1 MNNQGVTYVEL
12 HHAKGSK
19 RQQVQPKGTK
29 SSISV
34 TEEEIAYAEL
44 SLQNASRAL
53 QGNGKNSPCK
63 DSPSFPEK
71 LIAGIL
77 GILCLIL
84 MSTVVTIA
92 VIPSC
97 LCCHCLKE
105 WFTYSNN
112 CYYISTERK
121 SWKESLTSCASNNSN
136 LLYYD
141 DEEDK
146 FLLNLLSATT
156 WVRGSQRRN
165 HSSSVQ
171 PKALTFSSEVL
182 SASSESD
189 NGCPYFNFDTN
200 KIYFVPCSG
209 KLTKRKGYWLK
220 KITKNIIEVKD
231 GSLKPGLLSE
241 DGIQISLKT
250 MWLHTASRLTG
261 SLDWPGTDQLH
272 TPRAELGEE
281 GYQAVTGN
289 RKSSLSERQE
299 ERPED
304 RKLTDCL

>member
-1 MNNQGVTYVEL
+1 MDNQGVTYVEF

-44 SLQNASRAL
+44 HLQNASRDC

-63 DSPSFPEK
+63 ET

-77 GILCLIL
+77 GILCLVL

-92 VIPSC
+92 VIPSTQGPAQNKTSLETIIQKAC

-112 CYYISTERK
+112 CYYISTEGK
-121 SWKESLTSCASNNSN
+121 SWKESLTSCASKNSN

-146 FLLNLLSATT
+146 VIFKSFMRPAHFPFMKYLCFFWGCISMESFRVHFYVCLPSIPGATCNPSILTHLSTVCEYSLLSYEYEILKTIL
-156 WVRGSQRRN
+156 RN
-165 HSSSVQ
+165 
-171 PKALTFSSEVL
+171 
-182 SASSESD
+182 
-189 NGCPYFNFDTN
+189 
-200 KIYFVPCSG
+200 FVPFS
-209 KLTKRKGYWLK
+209 Y
-220 KITKNIIEVKD
+220 V
-231 GSLKPGLLSE
+231 
-241 DGIQISLKT
+241 GI
-250 MWLHTASRLTG
+250 MNN
-261 SLDWPGTDQLH
+261 
-272 TPRAELGEE
+272 
-281 GYQAVTGN
+281 YV
-289 RKSSLSERQE
+289 RKSLFYVFLHISY
-299 ERPED
+299 
-304 RKLTDCL
+304 

>member
-1 MNNQGVTYVEL
+1 MNNQGVTYAEL

-44 SLQNASRAL
+44 NLQNASRDL

-63 DSPSFPEK
+63 ATEGPEQNK
-71 LIAGIL
+71 TSLE
-77 GILCLIL
+77 
-84 MSTVVTIA
+84 TTIQKA
-92 VIPSC
+92 C

-121 SWKESLTSCASNNSN
+121 SWKESLTSCTSKNSN

-146 FLLNLLSATT
+146 FLLNLFSATT

-182 SASSESD
+182 SVSSESD
-189 NGCPYFNFDTN
+189 KNCPYFDFFAKKT
-200 KIYFVPCSG
+200 YFAPCSVIRPYVC
-209 KLTKRKGYWLK
+209 K
-220 KITKNIIEVKD
+220 
-231 GSLKPGLLSE
+231 
-241 DGIQISLKT
+241 
-250 MWLHTASRLTG
+250 H
-261 SLDWPGTDQLH
+261 
-272 TPRAELGEE
+272 
-281 GYQAVTGN
+281 QAF
-289 RKSSLSERQE
+289 
-299 ERPED
+299 
-304 RKLTDCL
+304 

>member
-1 MNNQGVTYVEL
+1 MNNQGVTYAEL

-44 SLQNASRAL
+44 NLQNASRDL

-63 DSPSFPEK
+63 GILSQCLHLSSYYSPACPEK
-71 LIAGIL
+71 LIASIL
-77 GILCLIL
+77 GILCLVL

-92 VIPSC
+92 YIPSTEGPEQNKTS
-97 LCCHCLKE
+97 LETTIQKE

-121 SWKESLTSCASNNSN
+121 SWKESLTSCTSKNSN

-146 FLLNLLSATT
+146 FLLNLFSATT

-182 SASSESD
+182 SVSSESD
-189 NGCPYFNFDTN
+189 KNCPYFDFFAKKT
-200 KIYFVPCSG
+200 YFAPCSVIRPYVC
-209 KLTKRKGYWLK
+209 K
-220 KITKNIIEVKD
+220 
-231 GSLKPGLLSE
+231 
-241 DGIQISLKT
+241 
-250 MWLHTASRLTG
+250 H
-261 SLDWPGTDQLH
+261 
-272 TPRAELGEE
+272 
-281 GYQAVTGN
+281 QAF
-289 RKSSLSERQE
+289 
-299 ERPED
+299 
-304 RKLTDCL
+304 

>member
-1 MNNQGVTYVEL
+1 MNNQGVTYAEL

-44 SLQNASRAL
+44 NLQNVSRDL

-63 DSPSFPEK
+63 GIPSQRLPFSSYYSPSCPEK

-77 GILCLIL
+77 GILCLVL

-92 VIPSC
+92 VIPSTEGPEQNKTSVETTIQKAC

-121 SWKESLTSCASNNSN
+121 SWKESLTSCTSKKSN

-156 WVRGSQRRN
+156 WIRGSQRRN
-165 HSSSVQ
+165 HSSAVQ
-171 PKALTFSSEVL
+171 TKALTFSSEVL

-189 NGCPYFNFDTN
+189 KKCPYFNFPV
-200 KIYFVPCSG
+200 KKMYYAPCSG
-209 KLTKRKGYWLK
+209 ERSQFVP
-220 KITKNIIEVKD
+220 IDDDISC
-231 GSLKPGLLSE
+231 GSFIYARYDFQNSPDNSQSWTLICWE
-241 DGIQISLKT
+241 IFD
-250 MWLHTASRLTG
+250 
-261 SLDWPGTDQLH
+261 
-272 TPRAELGEE
+272 
-281 GYQAVTGN
+281 Y
-289 RKSSLSERQE
+289 
-299 ERPED
+299 
-304 RKLTDCL
+304 

>member
-1 MNNQGVTYVEL
+1 MNNQGVTYAEL

-34 TEEEIAYAEL
+34 TEEEITYAEL
-44 SLQNASRAL
+44 NLQNASRDL

-63 DSPSFPEK
+63 EK

-77 GILCLIL
+77 GILCLVL

-92 VIPSC
+92 VIPSTEGPAQNKTS
-97 LCCHCLKE
+97 LETTIQKE

-121 SWKESLTSCASNNSN
+121 SWKESLTSCTSKNSN

-146 FLLNLLSATT
+146 FLLNLLYATT
-156 WVRGSQRRN
+156 WIRGSQRRN

-171 PKALTFSSEVL
+171 PKAVTFSSNML

-189 NGCPYFNFDTN
+189 KKCPYLNFQV
-200 KIYFVPCSG
+200 KMYYAPCSV
-209 KLTKRKGYWLK
+209 KRPYVCK
-220 KITKNIIEVKD
+220 
-231 GSLKPGLLSE
+231 
-241 DGIQISLKT
+241 
-250 MWLHTASRLTG
+250 H
-261 SLDWPGTDQLH
+261 
-272 TPRAELGEE
+272 
-281 GYQAVTGN
+281 QAF
-289 RKSSLSERQE
+289 
-299 ERPED
+299 
-304 RKLTDCL
+304 

>member
-1 MNNQGVTYVEL
+1 MDNQSVTYAEL

-44 SLQNASRAL
+44 NLQNASRDL

-63 DSPSFPEK
+63 EK
-71 LIAGIL
+71 LIASIL
-77 GILCLIL
+77 GILCLVL

-92 VIPSC
+92 YIPSTEGPEQNNTS
-97 LCCHCLKE
+97 LETTIQKE
-105 WFTYSNN
+105 WVTYSNN
-112 CYYISTERK
+112 CYYVSTERK
-121 SWKESLTSCASNNSN
+121 SWKESLTSCASKNSN

-146 FLLNLLSATT
+146 FLLNLLSDTT

-182 SASSESD
+182 SVSSESD
-189 NGCPYFNFDTN
+189 KNCPYFNFLAKKT
-200 KIYFVPCSG
+200 YFAPCSVRRPYVC
-209 KLTKRKGYWLK
+209 K
-220 KITKNIIEVKD
+220 
-231 GSLKPGLLSE
+231 
-241 DGIQISLKT
+241 
-250 MWLHTASRLTG
+250 H
-261 SLDWPGTDQLH
+261 
-272 TPRAELGEE
+272 RAF
-281 GYQAVTGN
+281 
-289 RKSSLSERQE
+289 
-299 ERPED
+299 
-304 RKLTDCL
+304 

>member
-1 MNNQGVTYVEL
+1 MDNQGVTYAEL

-44 SLQNASRAL
+44 NLQNASRDL

-63 DSPSFPEK
+63 EK

-77 GILCLIL
+77 GILCLVL

-92 VIPSC
+92 VIPSTEGPEQNKTSLETTIHKAC

-105 WFTYSNN
+105 WVTYSNN
-112 CYYISTERK
+112 CYYISTEEK
-121 SWKESLTSCASNNSN
+121 SWNESLTSCASKNSN

-146 FLLNLLSATT
+146 FLSKLLSYTI
-156 WVRGSQRRN
+156 WIRGSQKSH

-171 PKALTFSSEVL
+171 PKALTFSSKVL
-182 SASSESD
+182 SVSSKSD
-189 NGCPYFNFDTN
+189 KNCPYF
-200 KIYFVPCSG
+200 YFYFKKFGFAPCF
-209 KLTKRKGYWLK
+209 
-220 KITKNIIEVKD
+220 
-231 GSLKPGLLSE
+231 
-241 DGIQISLKT
+241 GI
-250 MWLHTASRLTG
+250 RLYVCK
-261 SLDWPGTDQLH
+261 H
-272 TPRAELGEE
+272 
-281 GYQAVTGN
+281 QAF
-289 RKSSLSERQE
+289 
-299 ERPED
+299 
-304 RKLTDCL
+304 

>member
-1 MNNQGVTYVEL
+1 MSNQGVTYAEL

-44 SLQNASRAL
+44 NLQNASRDL
-53 QGNGKNSPCK
+53 QGNGKNSPRK
-63 DSPSFPEK
+63 EK

-77 GILCLIL
+77 GMLCLVL

-92 VIPSC
+92 VIPSTQGPAQNKTSLETTIQKAC

-112 CYYISTERK
+112 CYYISTEGK
-121 SWKESLTSCASNNSN
+121 LWKESLTSCASKNSN

-146 FLLNLLSATT
+146 FLLNLLRAST
-156 WVRGSQRRN
+156 WIRGSQRSHHN
-165 HSSSVQ
+165 SSVQ

-182 SASSESD
+182 SVSSEID
-189 NGCPYFNFDTN
+189 KNCQYIDFRTK
-200 KIYFVPCSG
+200 KIYFEPCSVRRRYVC
-209 KLTKRKGYWLK
+209 K
-220 KITKNIIEVKD
+220 
-231 GSLKPGLLSE
+231 
-241 DGIQISLKT
+241 
-250 MWLHTASRLTG
+250 H
-261 SLDWPGTDQLH
+261 
-272 TPRAELGEE
+272 
-281 GYQAVTGN
+281 QAF
-289 RKSSLSERQE
+289 
-299 ERPED
+299 
-304 RKLTDCL
+304 

>member
-63 DSPSFPEK
+63 GILSQCLHFSSYYSPSFPEK
-71 LIAGIL
+71 LIVGIL

-92 VIPSC
+92 VIPSTEGPEWNKTS
-97 LCCHCLKE
+97 LETRIRKE

-182 SASSESD
+182 SVSSESD
-189 NGCPYFNFDTN
+189 KNCPYFDFLAKKN
-200 KIYFVPCSG
+200 YFAPCSVIRPYVC
-209 KLTKRKGYWLK
+209 K
-220 KITKNIIEVKD
+220 
-231 GSLKPGLLSE
+231 
-241 DGIQISLKT
+241 
-250 MWLHTASRLTG
+250 H
-261 SLDWPGTDQLH
+261 
-272 TPRAELGEE
+272 
-281 GYQAVTGN
+281 QAF
-289 RKSSLSERQE
+289 
-299 ERPED
+299 
-304 RKLTDCL
+304 

>member
-1 MNNQGVTYVEL
+1 MNNQGVTYAEL

-29 SSISV
+29 CSISV

-44 SLQNASRAL
+44 NLQNASRAL

-63 DSPSFPEK
+63 EK

-77 GILCLIL
+77 GILCLVL

-92 VIPSC
+92 VIPSTEGSERNKTSLETTIQKAC

-121 SWKESLTSCASNNSN
+121 SWKESLTSCTSKKSN

-156 WVRGSQRRN
+156 WIRGSQRRN
-165 HSSSVQ
+165 HSSAVQ
-171 PKALTFSSEVL
+171 TKALTFSSEVL

-189 NGCPYFNFDTN
+189 KKCPYFNFPV
-200 KIYFVPCSG
+200 KKMYFAPCSVIRPYIC
-209 KLTKRKGYWLK
+209 K
-220 KITKNIIEVKD
+220 
-231 GSLKPGLLSE
+231 
-241 DGIQISLKT
+241 
-250 MWLHTASRLTG
+250 H
-261 SLDWPGTDQLH
+261 
-272 TPRAELGEE
+272 
-281 GYQAVTGN
+281 QAF
-289 RKSSLSERQE
+289 
-299 ERPED
+299 
-304 RKLTDCL
+304 